1 MFVFNL
7 DKGIFWNVKNNIVY
21 NIKIKDKNDF
31 VNKVVLVILK
41 GNFKIDINNIN
52 YDVLWIKNDY
62 KKGEYGEIIIE
73 DSNIVVID
81 VEINFFNE
89 VVLIGVVI
97 VDKNNFK
104 LVD

>member
-31 VNKVVLVILK
+31 VNKVVIVIFK
-41 GNFKIDINNIN
+41 GNFKIDNNNIN
-52 YDVLWIKNDY
+52 YDVLWVKKDY
-62 KKGEYGEIIIE
+62 EKDEYVDDMDE
-73 DSNIVVID
+73 DYNIVVID
-81 VEINFFNE
+81 VEINCWSE

-97 VDKNNFK
+97 VDKNSFM

>member
-7 DKGIFWNVKNNIVY
+7 DNGIFWNVKNNIVY
-21 NIKIKDKNDF
+21 NIKIKNKDDF
-31 VNKVVLVILK
+31 ANKVVLVILK

-52 YDVLWIKNDY
+52 YDASWIKNDY
-62 KKGEYGEIIIE
+62 KKGEYDEIVIE

-89 VVLIGVVI
+89 VVSIGVVI

>member
-1 MFVFNL
+1 MFGFNL
-7 DKGIFWNVKNNIVY
+7 DKGIFWNVKNNKVY

-31 VNKVVLVILK
+31 VNKVVIVIFK
-41 GNFKIDINNIN
+41 GNFKIDNKRIN
-52 YDVLWIKNDY
+52 YEVLWIKKYNEEVEYDY
-62 KKGEYGEIIIE
+62 FMVEC
-73 DSNIVVID
+73 NNVVVID